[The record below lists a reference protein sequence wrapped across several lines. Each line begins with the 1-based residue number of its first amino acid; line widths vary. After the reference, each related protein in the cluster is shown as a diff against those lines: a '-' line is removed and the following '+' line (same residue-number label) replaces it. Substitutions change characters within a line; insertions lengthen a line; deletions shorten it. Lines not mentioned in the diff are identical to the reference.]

1 VFTKNGKFLG
11 TVFKGVWEKHFPS
24 VEMMSRGAM
33 VRVNFG
39 PDGFEWNGEM
49 VEQVDEK
56 DEKDVK
62 DEVY

>member
-1 VFTKNGKFLG
+1 
-11 TVFKGVWEKHFPS
+11 
-24 VEMMSRGAM
+24 MMSQEAM

-56 DEKDVK
+56 DEKD
-62 DEVY
+62 EVD